1 MDLDDKTMNLIW
13 WHFYWSDV
21 TVSRKGKCH
30 TFYSP
35 VDLVGSEWLF
45 QFTGDADVNKIRLTI
60 HDPDYFLI
68 TESPSTVQQKNLMID
83 QGFYAMYLDF
93 THKIELSQE
102 EQPCESS
109 ESYSFTI
116 CVRNSVSKKVGC
128 RYILIFINLGWN
140 KSNFSVEP
148 YTTHHLT
155 KPYYHQSVAVFIH
168 QHVNFSDF
176 PMTLG
181 HHPPFLF
188 APRKRRFMKLREFM
202 KISLK

>member
-128 RYILIFINLGWN
+128 RYILFFINLGWN
-140 KSNFSVEP
+140 KS
-148 YTTHHLT
+148 
-155 KPYYHQSVAVFIH
+155 KSVAVFIH

-188 APRKRRFMKLREFM
+188 APRKRRFMKLSEFM

>member
-128 RYILIFINLGWN
+128 RYILIFINAINL
-140 KSNFSVEP
+140 
-148 YTTHHLT
+148 
-155 KPYYHQSVAVFIH
+155 I
-168 QHVNFSDF
+168 
-176 PMTLG
+176 
-181 HHPPFLF
+181 FLF
-188 APRKRRFMKLREFM
+188 NLTLPTTPPSHTTINQLQYLFISMSTFQTSLWHLDITLHSCLLQEREDLWNWANLWR
-202 KISLK
+202 SL